1 MSRVIVLLENETN
14 RSQFLNEFGLNPPDS
29 TMCRIQTESERRIF
43 RYEVFGLFTMDPKIQ
58 DLITEKHGI
67 VIIIT
72 NINKQAIN
80 RIHQIIDSN
89 PQISLLLIY
98 ENLVVDLNEFFNMIG
113 NSFLDLFK
121 VSNRKFIFSRNQ
133 FSDGKQWF
141 YNKIQLNLYKPINK
155 NTSESSTILSS
166 KTININDMVTQFE
179 NSSLPLTIWD
189 HYGRLRIVNHYL
201 EKYGYQRTSDID
213 GPLCVA
219 WKKYKTSVG
228 HEKLWNYTLTRFW
241 INVLYSLHKKEPYLT
256 FSQIYE
262 RYTDIQF
269 GSFFKKYYS
278 DDVIFSQLAKNTWI
292 EPNLT
297 VV

>member
-72 NINKQAIN
+72 NINKQTIN

-89 PQISLLLIY
+89 PQTSLLLIY
-98 ENLVVDLNEFFNMIG
+98 EKLFVDLNEFFNMIG

-133 FSDGKQWF
+133 FSDGQK
-141 YNKIQLNLYKPINK
+141 YCYKW
-155 NTSESSTILSS
+155 L
-166 KTININDMVTQFE
+166 QC
-179 NSSLPLTIWD
+179 
-189 HYGRLRIVNHYL
+189 VN
-201 EKYGYQRTSDID
+201 
-213 GPLCVA
+213 
-219 WKKYKTSVG
+219 
-228 HEKLWNYTLTRFW
+228 
-241 INVLYSLHKKEPYLT
+241 
-256 FSQIYE
+256 
-262 RYTDIQF
+262 
-269 GSFFKKYYS
+269 
-278 DDVIFSQLAKNTWI
+278 
-292 EPNLT
+292 
-297 VV
+297 